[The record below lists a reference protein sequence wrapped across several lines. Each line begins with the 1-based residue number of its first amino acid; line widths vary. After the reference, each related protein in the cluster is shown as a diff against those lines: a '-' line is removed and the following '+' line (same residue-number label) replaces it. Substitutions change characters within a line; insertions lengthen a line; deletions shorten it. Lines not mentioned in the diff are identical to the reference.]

1 MAQGHEDSVF
11 AGTKCVDPDS
21 RPSPDPLSIQRVD
34 EHDVDLAPFE
44 GEQGLLVVE
53 APQDEPIYL
62 RGAAPVR
69 RVGDE
74 LGVAFWHMGH
84 QPEWARAD
92 GGGEGEL
99 GGVHLVVLDD
109 NRRRTCEDNRESQP
123 VAEPEG
129 QLGLR
134 LFGSIAS
141 TATDAALLV
150 TLRIS
155 QATVRKANDCS
166 GSSCP
171 LDRDELV
178 YVKATSAA
186 IERPTP
192 SCQGYAIPEVKHVTG
207 PYCSDVPASASCRR
221 YWASASR

>member
-1 MAQGHEDSVF
+1 MVSVSMAQGHEDSVF

-99 GGVHLVVLDD
+99 GGVHLVVLGDIA
-109 NRRRTCEDNRESQP
+109 EDVLRHNRESHRGRNP
-123 VAEPEG
+123 KWGWASSNAIV
-129 QLGLR
+129 R
-134 LFGSIAS
+134 SSIAS
-141 TATDAALLV
+141 RPATDAASPLAYSSAPR
-150 TLRIS
+150 TGR
-155 QATVRKANDCS
+155 AND
-166 GSSCP
+166 
-171 LDRDELV
+171 
-178 YVKATSAA
+178 
-186 IERPTP
+186 
-192 SCQGYAIPEVKHVTG
+192 
-207 PYCSDVPASASCRR
+207 
-221 YWASASR
+221 

>member
-34 EHDVDLAPFE
+34 EHDIDLAPFE

-99 GGVHLVVLDD
+99 GGVHLVVLGDIAED
-109 NRRRTCEDNRESQP
+109 VYRPARRSRRDIPSPGRQD
-123 VAEPEG
+123 
-129 QLGLR
+129 R
-134 LFGSIAS
+134 S
-141 TATDAALLV
+141 TAAADAPPRRSLLAVLAGHRKGHAAANSPHCSRTLTDCPPPPPTSTQPTGL
-150 TLRIS
+150 
-155 QATVRKANDCS
+155 TVRTPTTFHSDFPLLDS
-166 GSSCP
+166 GRLGQRP
-171 LDRDELV
+171 RPGLHLR
-178 YVKATSAA
+178 TS
-186 IERPTP
+186 
-192 SCQGYAIPEVKHVTG
+192 
-207 PYCSDVPASASCRR
+207 PASLGQNP
-221 YWASASR
+221 